1 MPDDILKALNSEQ
14 AKAVKHEDG
23 PLLIFA
29 GAGSGKTRVIVHRV
43 AYLIKRGVS
52 PDKILCLTFT
62 NKAANEMKQR
72 LMTIVGPSSH
82 RIWAGTF
89 HSFGA
94 WLLRREARKIGYT
107 NDFVIYDESDQ
118 KALIAQCMK
127 ELKLNR
133 ENRVESIIAWLISMS
148 KDTLRDIDSFNIK
161 LGINPK
167 PVIRLYE
174 EKKRLSNAFDFGD
187 LLLKPIQI
195 LHDHPELRKRYQS
208 MFQHILV
215 DEYQDTN
222 KAQYTMLMGLVGK
235 GKNICVVGDDDQS
248 IYSWRGADVS
258 NILRFKDDFPDA
270 RIVTLEK
277 NYRSP
282 KSILDAASKLI
293 ANNQFR
299 APKKLWSDRN
309 EDGAVTITEYE
320 DDEDEA
326 EDIAYSIRKLLD
338 SGVSPS
344 NIAVFYRI
352 NALSRVL
359 EEAFVHKD
367 IPYTVYGGTRF
378 YERREI
384 KDVLAYLRLVANP
397 MDESALI
404 RIINRPPRG
413 IGIRTL
419 DALTGLAKSEGMS
432 VMDALQ
438 VALEKGLVKGTGA
451 RGTRSFLHI
460 MDDLM
465 QCASRMFDISDLIA
479 KTVVVSGLEEA
490 LEAEIDGLDRLTN
503 IKELAASA
511 KGQSNLVSF
520 LEEKAL
526 ITNMDMNR
534 GDNNVSVMTL
544 HMSKGLEF
552 DYVFI
557 MGIEEGLLPHSRSLD
572 TDHALEEER
581 RLLYVGITRARKK
594 AFLSWARLRA
604 LYGKERYQV
613 PSGFIQEIL
622 S

>member
-1 MPDDILKALNSEQ
+1 MQDDILHVLNTEQ
-14 AKAVKHEDG
+14 INAVKHEEG

-43 AYLIKRGVS
+43 AYLIRRGVK
-52 PDKILCLTFT
+52 PDRILCLTFT
-62 NKAANEMKQR
+62 NKAASEMKQR
-72 LMTIVGPSSH
+72 LMTIVGTSSH

-94 WLLRREARKIGYT
+94 WFLRREASKIGYT

-127 ELKLNR
+127 DLKINR
-133 ENRVESIIAWLISMS
+133 ENRAEGIIAWMISMS
-148 KDTLRDIDSFNIK
+148 KDTLRDIDSFDIK
-161 LGINPK
+161 LGIDPR
-167 PVIRLYE
+167 PVIQLYE

-187 LLLKPIQI
+187 LLLKPMQI
-195 LHDHPELRKRYQS
+195 LHEHPGLRERYQS

-222 KAQYTMLMGLVGK
+222 KAQYTLLMGLVGK
-235 GKNICVVGDDDQS
+235 DKNICVVGDDDQS

-258 NILRFKDDFPDA
+258 NILRFKEDFPDA
-270 RIVTLEK
+270 RIVTLEQ

-282 KSILDAASKLI
+282 QSILDAASKLI

-299 APKKLWSDRN
+299 APKKLWSDRREN
-309 EDGAVTITEYE
+309 GAIVITEYE
-320 DDEDEA
+320 DDEAEA

-338 SGVSPS
+338 SGVDPG

-352 NALSRVL
+352 NALSRVI
-359 EEAFVHKD
+359 EEAFVQEN
-367 IPYTVYGGTRF
+367 IPYSVYGGTRF

-397 MDESALI
+397 RDESALT
-404 RIINRPPRG
+404 RIINRPSRG
-413 IGIRTL
+413 IGIKTL
-419 DALTGLAKSEGMS
+419 DILRGLAKSKGIS
-432 VMDALQ
+432 VIDAMEK
-438 VALEKGLVKGTGA
+438 ALEKGLVKGAGA
-451 RGTRSFLHI
+451 RGIKTFMHI

-465 QCASRMFDISDLIA
+465 QGLSGVEDIADLIA
-479 KTVVVSGLEEA
+479 RIIKVSGLENA
-490 LEAEIDGLDRLTN
+490 LEAEIDGPDRLTN
-503 IKELAASA
+503 IKELEANARG
-511 KGQSNLVSF
+511 KVNLVSF

-526 ITNMDMNR
+526 ITSMDMDK
-534 GDNNVSVMTL
+534 GKDSVSVMTL

-552 DYVFI
+552 DHVFI
-557 MGIEEGLLPHSRSLD
+557 MGLEDGLLPHSRSME

-581 RLLYVGITRARKK
+581 RLLYVGMTRARKK
-594 AFLSWARLRA
+594 AYLSWARVRA
-604 LYGKERYQV
+604 LYGKEIYQL
-613 PSGFIQEIL
+613 PSGFIHEIV